1 MAEQQFYT
9 CKQVQEL
16 VFKGALSITSVYV
29 MVKKGEIPSVKYLKK
44 RLIPAKWVKDELRK
58 AAEYK

>member
-16 VFKGALSITSVYV
+16 VFNGALSITSVYV

-44 RLIPAKWVKDELRK
+44 RLIPATWVKEALRK
-58 AAEYK
+58 AAEVK